1 MRSSLRGCCAL
12 LVAMAALGP
21 SAAFAQPA
29 ATPEPP
35 TTMASGVLVDL
46 QTKKVLWA
54 KDDRAQRAPASLTKI
69 LTALTVLDR
78 AHLEDTAVISSAARN
93 ARGGRMYAEEGWTF
107 TIQDLLWGLMLQSGN
122 DAAITLAEKVSPDG
136 TVEGFMKLANAKA
149 VSLGATDS
157 SFQNPHG
164 LDQPGHMTTARDL
177 AIITGAAMENPVFV
191 QIVSSK
197 THVVPWGDGQPHM
210 FINHN
215 KMLWRAPGAIGV
227 KTGFTEGAGN
237 CLISAMNRDGHT
249 LVAVVLGTPNHY
261 AESTALFDWGFANLE
276 ALRANSTSDIRKPVS
291 SDAFGTGPNGLD
303 VTESSTSGVPR
314 LLLPALA
321 MVVTVTLGIAFR
333 QRLIF
338 QRP

>member
-1 MRSSLRGCCAL
+1 MRSILRGFCAL
-12 LVAMAALGP
+12 LVAVAALGP
-21 SAAFAQPA
+21 SAAFAQA
-29 ATPEPP
+29 AVSAEPG
-35 TTMASGVLVDL
+35 TTMASGILIDL

-54 KDDRAQRAPASLTKI
+54 KDDRAHRSPASLTKI
-69 LTALTVLDR
+69 LTALTVLDNAR
-78 AHLEDTAVISSAARN
+78 LEDTAVISNAARN
-93 ARGGRMYAEEGWTF
+93 APGGRMYAEEGWTF
-107 TIQDLLWGLMLQSGN
+107 SIEDLLWGLMLQSGN

-136 TVEGFMKLANAKA
+136 TVAGFMKLANAKA
-149 VSLGATDS
+149 VSLGATSS

-164 LDQPGHMTTARDL
+164 IDQPGHVTTARDL
-177 AIITGAAMENPVFV
+177 AIITAAAMDNPVFV

-197 THVVPWGDGQPHM
+197 THIVPWGDGKPHM

-237 CLISAMNRDGHT
+237 CLVSAMNRKGST

-276 ALRANSTSDIRKPVS
+276 ALRANSTSDVRKPVGTQAS
-291 SDAFGTGPNGLD
+291 ADAKGLD
-303 VTESSTSGVPR
+303 VTQSSTPGIGW
-314 LLLPALA
+314 LLLPALG
-321 MVVTVTLGIAFR
+321 MVVAVTLGIAFR